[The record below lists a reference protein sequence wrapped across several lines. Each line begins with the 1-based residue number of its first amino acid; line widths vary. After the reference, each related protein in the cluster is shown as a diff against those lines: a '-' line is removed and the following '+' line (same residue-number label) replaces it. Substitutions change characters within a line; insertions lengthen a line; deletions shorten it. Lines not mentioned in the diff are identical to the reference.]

1 MRRQFVWSCAISLAV
16 YSGATMA
23 DTSLPSVTLNGFGTL
38 GVMHSDVT
46 NADFVADPLASSGAG
61 YSGEWSAEV
70 DSRLGLQTT
79 LAATSSLSATVQ
91 VVSEKRFDGSF
102 SPDIEWAYL
111 QYDATPT
118 LSLRAGRMVQGSF
131 MNSEY
136 RKVSFA
142 TPWVRPPAEVYRLVP
157 VANFDGV
164 DLRYR
169 YYLGESINDLRLS
182 YGGGSLEYETGD
194 IESSDS
200 WGVSQHTR
208 WGDTTLFASYG
219 EVNVR
224 AQELTQFFDVYRL
237 FGPPGEALADRYEV
251 DGKPVRILSVGVNY
265 DPGSWF
271 VEGEWARLSSST
283 LLGTIQSAHM
293 TAGYRIG
300 QWTPYAGVGRARVLS
315 NRSEPGLPSALYPPP
330 LSDAA
335 VLLNGTLNALLSSSL
350 SQDSSTLGL
359 RWDFRPGMALTV
371 QYDHIDFRSGSPGG
385 LINQQPSFQPG
396 GDMNLFSLA
405 LDFVF

>member
-1 MRRQFVWSCAISLAV
+1 MLRQFVRSCAISLAV
-16 YSGATMA
+16 YSGVISA
-23 DTSLPSVTLNGFGTL
+23 DTSLPSVSLNGFGTL
-38 GVMHSDVT
+38 GVVHSDIAD
-46 NADFVADPLASSGAG
+46 ADFVADPFASSGAG
-61 YSGEWSAEV
+61 FSGEWSAEV

-91 VVSEKRFDGSF
+91 VVSEKRFDGSY

-111 QYDATPT
+111 QYDATPS
-118 LSLRAGRMVQGSF
+118 LSFRVGRMVQGSF

-142 TPWVRPPAEVYRLVP
+142 TPWIRPPAEIYRLVP

-169 YYLGESINDLRLS
+169 YYLGKAINDVRLS
-182 YGGGSLEYETGD
+182 YGGGSVEYETGD
-194 IESSDS
+194 IDSSDS
-200 WGVSQHTR
+200 WGLSQHTR
-208 WGDTTLFASYG
+208 CGNTTLFASYG
-219 EVNVR
+219 ELSVQ
-224 AQELTQFFDVYRL
+224 ADELTQFFDVYRL
-237 FGPPGEALADRYEV
+237 FGPPGETLAERYEV
-251 DGKPVRILSVGVNY
+251 DGKPIRILSFGVNY

-271 VEGEWARLSSST
+271 VEGEWAKFSSST
-283 LLGTIQSAHM
+283 LLGSSENAHL

-300 QWTPYAGVGRARVLS
+300 QWTPYAALGRARVLS
-315 NRSEPGLPSALYPPP
+315 NRSEPGLTPGFYPSPF
-330 LSDAA
+330 SEAA
-335 VLLNGTLNALLSSSL
+335 VVLNSTLNAVLSSGL

-359 RWDFRPGMALTV
+359 RWDFRPGMALTA

-385 LINQQPSFQPG
+385 LINQQPNFQPG
-396 GDMNLFSLA
+396 GNINLFSLA